1 MTVVQLLSPLML
13 ALSMGAAAALYLVR
27 ARGLAP
33 QAQPVRVRARNRR

>member
-13 ALSMGAAAALYLVR
+13 ALSVGVAAALHLVR

-33 QAQPVRVRARNRR
+33 QAQPVRVRNRR